1 MPKGCLKMKSVE
13 LAEIQATVARKFSIT
28 TDQMLSRTR
37 NQAVIFACQIAMYIA
52 RMHTTKSLPEIAASF
67 NKTHAAVLYGITT
80 IKKCL
85 EEEPNLAS
93 TVSGILEELEAIES
107 KRRDEVKFNETRQRF
122 GDVAT
127 KLQAAL
133 ALKDVF
139 IQVVSSEQSGKFT
152 KVTAKMSP
160 SDIKWLIENKFTIP
174 KEIGSDSIRVVESDD
189 GVVSIEVG
197 LPFERWKDL
206 SYHDVMFD
214 VFYGSG
220 KAETEDMSLPVI
232 FGKMSNGEIVTRDLA
247 RLPHLLI
254 GGLTGSGK
262 SVFLNSLICSLVQN
276 HSPDQVRFVLMDPKR
291 VEFGIYAKLPHL
303 YSPIVHEPE
312 QGITMLKYVEAEMD
326 RRLTLFGE
334 KGYRNIAD
342 FKKTDEG
349 ASLPYLVVVV
359 DELSDFMVGSDGA
372 FESTASRI
380 AAIGRAAGVHLVIA
394 TSRPDAKVASCSLR
408 ANIPG
413 RIAFRVGQQID
424 SRTLLDVFGAEE
436 LLGRG
441 DALLKDYQGGIVR
454 LQVPYIRDEAIT
466 RIVDSAIVR
475 YPGRQIVAGLALAV
489 DEKEDWELMY
499 RRALGVVCT
508 TRRASTSWLQRQLSI
523 GYNDAAHVML
533 LLEERGIIGPAND
546 KGPREILIKDA

>member
-394 TSRPDAKVASCSLR
+394 TSRPDAKVASCSLN

-413 RIAFRVGQQID
+413 RIAFRVCQQVD
-424 SRTLLDVFGAEE
+424 AMTLLDEYGAEE
-436 LLGRG
+436 LLGGG
-441 DALLKDYQGGIVR
+441 DALLKDNKGAIVR

-475 YPGRQIVAGLALAV
+475 YPGRHVVAGLALAV
-489 DEKEDWELMY
+489 AEKEDYESMY
-499 RRALGVVCT
+499 ARALGVVRT

-523 GYNDAAHVML
+523 GYNDAAHVMT

>member
-1 MPKGCLKMKSVE
+1 MKSVE

-67 NKTHAAVLYGITT
+67 NKTHAAVLYGVTT

-139 IQVVSSEQSGKFT
+139 IQLVSSEQSGKFT
-152 KVTAKMSP
+152 KVTAKMSR

-197 LPFERWKDL
+197 LPFERWKDV

-214 VFYGSG
+214 VFCG
-220 KAETEDMSLPVI
+220 KTQAEDMALPVI
-232 FGKMSNGEIVTRDLA
+232 FGVMPNGEIITRDLA
-247 RLPHLLI
+247 RVPHLLI
-254 GGLTGSGK
+254 GGLTGIGK
-262 SVFLNSLICSLVQN
+262 SVFLHSLVCSLVQN
-276 HSPDQVRFVLMDPKR
+276 RSPEQVRFVLMDPKR
-291 VEFGIYAKLPHL
+291 VEFMGYANLPHL

-312 QGITMLKYVEAEMD
+312 QGITMLKYVEVEMD
-326 RRLTLFGE
+326 RRLALFGE
-334 KGYRNIAD
+334 KGCRNIAD

-359 DELSDFMVGSDGA
+359 DELSDFMFGTVGV

-380 AAIGRAAGVHLVIA
+380 AAIGRSAGVHLVIA
-394 TSRPDAKVASCSLR
+394 TSRPDAKVASCSLK
-408 ANIPG
+408 ANILG
-413 RIAFRVGQQID
+413 RIAFRVCQQVD
-424 SRTLLDVFGAEE
+424 SMTLLDEYGAEE
-436 LLGRG
+436 LLGGG
-441 DALLKDYQGGIVR
+441 DALLKDHKGAIVR

-475 YPGRQIVAGLALAV
+475 YPGRHVVAGLALAV
-489 DEKEDWELMY
+489 AEKEDYESMY
-499 RRALGVVCT
+499 GRALGVVRT

-523 GYNDAAHVML
+523 GYNDAAHVMT